1 MFECLYSIFARFL
14 VGLIV
19 PLIIFY
25 LITRSE
31 VFERIYTSGHI
42 QQLDHTRLS
51 LLFSVF
57 SAFDILWNYTGNN
70 STVNMSLIY
79 LVIIAFLGNK
89 IAIICILLINSVVY
103 CFISDFSTFL
113 TIFIF
118 NVVSCLIVYN
128 FSKYAK
134 KKRFVNL
141 HMLVLI
147 IVLSSLYIVYHS
159 VFTEQQLFFKYKLE
173 DFCVPVIISFAFG
186 MMAFLKILEDTLSQQ
201 KYWEGTTAKITLDIV
216 SQSLNIL
223 QTGLDA
229 NTSQAFSE
237 TILTH
242 LKNFDFV
249 SITDRKTIKS
259 ISCYSKET
267 DFIHFLETDLLEIL
281 NNGLEHNIALQVIRS
296 YSVGVL
302 REGSNKIIGYIIAGH
317 ILQYSSTQYEIK
329 IIESMAS
336 LVSEQLRIHKLNEM
350 EKNLSVAEIKAL
362 QAQIDSHFLFNA
374 LNTISYYCSSNPMT
388 AKRLINHLANYY
400 RRNISTDEQQISIT
414 KEIQHVNAYVQ
425 IELARFEG
433 KLKVIYDIDEGDSFL
448 LPPFI
453 LQPIVENAIK
463 HGIRPKKSGGKI
475 KIIIKRLH
483 NIAHI
488 FIKDDGVGI
497 STEKLKKILTN
508 ENSSSIGLYNVNQRL
523 KTLYGENY
531 GILILSKENFGTS
544 VHIRIPMLEV

>member
-1 MFECLYSIFARFL
+1 MFEYLYNVFARLL
-14 VGLIV
+14 VGLII
-19 PLIIFY
+19 PLSIFY

-31 VFERIYTSGHI
+31 LFERSYASGHI
-42 QQLDHTRLS
+42 QQIDYTRLS
-51 LLFSVF
+51 LLFFMFSV
-57 SAFDILWNYTGNN
+57 FDILWNYTGNN
-70 STVNMSLIY
+70 SIINVSLIY
-79 LVIIAFLGNK
+79 LIIIAFLGNK
-89 IAIICILLINSVVY
+89 IALIWILSLSSIIYFFITEFPIFLYILS
-103 CFISDFSTFL
+103 
-113 TIFIF
+113 F
-118 NVVSCLIVYN
+118 NTLSCLIAFY
-128 FSKYAK
+128 FSKYTR
-134 KKRFVNL
+134 KKRFANL
-141 HMLVLI
+141 HMLAFIV
-147 IVLSSLYIVYHS
+147 VLSSLYVVYYS
-159 VFTEQQLFFKYKLE
+159 LVANQKLFLKYGVE
-173 DFCVPVIISFAFG
+173 DFAVPIIISFIFG
-186 MMAFLKILEDTLSQQ
+186 LMAFLKILEDTLSQQ

-216 SQSLNIL
+216 SKSLNIL
-223 QTGLDA
+223 QMGLDA
-229 NTSQAFSE
+229 TTSQAFSD

-242 LKNFDFV
+242 LTNFDFV
-249 SITDRKTIKS
+249 AIADRESIKS
-259 ISCYSKET
+259 LSCYGKEPA
-267 DFIHFLETDLLEIL
+267 FMKFLTMDILEIL
-281 NNGLEHNIALQVIRS
+281 NNGLEHNIGLQVIRS

-302 REGSNKIIGYIIAGH
+302 SEENNKIIGYIIAGH
-317 ILQYSSTQYEIK
+317 ILQHYSTQYEIK

-350 EKNLSVAEIKAL
+350 GKNLSVAEIKAL

-374 LNTISYYCSSNPMT
+374 LNTISYYCSSNPIT

-433 KLKVIYDIDEGDSFL
+433 KLKVIYDVDEGEPFL

-463 HGIRPKKSGGKI
+463 HGIRPKKNGGKI
-475 KIIIKRLH
+475 KIIIKRSH

-488 FIKDDGVGI
+488 FIKDNGI
-497 STEKLKKILTN
+497 GIPAEKLKTILTN
-508 ENSSSIGLYNVNQRL
+508 ENNVSIGLFNVNQRL